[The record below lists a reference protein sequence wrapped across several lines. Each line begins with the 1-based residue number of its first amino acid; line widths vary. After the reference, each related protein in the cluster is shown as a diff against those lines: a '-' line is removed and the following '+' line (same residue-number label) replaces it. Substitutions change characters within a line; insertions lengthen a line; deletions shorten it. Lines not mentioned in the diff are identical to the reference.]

1 MQDREIEWAYKEA
14 SRAENMIKYKDDIM
28 SRPKNE
34 WHKSYQEKKDLR
46 KESKKDLKNTGNKF
60 DESLTQ
66 MSKSEKLRVQKMKR
80 KEEERLEKLNATTTF
95 GTDQEA
101 RTVKAKKGGNSN
113 FKQNSKDDEPKDR

>member
-1 MQDREIEWAYKEA
+1 MDPLLREIQLEQMQDREIEWAYKEA

-80 KEEERLEKLNATTTF
+80 KEEERLEKLNATTDF
-95 GTDQEA
+95 GTD
-101 RTVKAKKGGNSN
+101 
-113 FKQNSKDDEPKDR
+113 